1 MRDMATLDDRLRWSF
16 AAAARN
22 NSARLILAI
31 AGAAAMA
38 WAFAVFPVFW
48 SENAIV
54 DVATAVTDGDAFKP
68 EILAAVEART
78 ETGSGLKLRSSVLSK
93 AAVIRLRQAENAIRA
108 DDTEL
113 TDQSLES
120 LSRIVDES
128 LLNAPYDPFLW
139 LVRFWLDNTR
149 SGLRPEN
156 LRFLRMSYS
165 LGRYEGWISEKR
177 SRVAFSVF
185 SVLPNDLAELAIS
198 EFVGLVR
205 WGLVSEAAE
214 IAAGP
219 AFPIRNILFPRLKEL
234 KIEQRR
240 RFAAIWYQREIDDV
254 LVPGIA
260 APPVRIPLPVLPP
273 NF

>member
-1 MRDMATLDDRLRWSF
+1 
-16 AAAARN
+16 
-22 NSARLILAI
+22 
-31 AGAAAMA
+31 MA
-38 WAFAVFPVFW
+38 WALAVFPVFW
-48 SENAIV
+48 SENTVI
-54 DVATAVTDGDAFKP
+54 DVARAVTAGEAFKP

-78 ETGSGLKLRSSVLSK
+78 ETNSGSKLRSSVLSK
-93 AAVIRLRQAENAIRA
+93 AAVIRLRQAENAIHA

-113 TDQSLES
+113 TDQSIES

-128 LLNAPYDPFLW
+128 LLAAPSDPFLW

-156 LRFLRMSYS
+156 LRFLRMSYN
-165 LGRYEGWISEKR
+165 LGRYEGWIAVKR
-177 SRVAFSVF
+177 SRIAFAVF
-185 SVLPNDLAELAIS
+185 PVLPSDLAELAIS

-219 AFPIRNILFPRLKEL
+219 ALPLRGILFPRLKEL
-234 KIEQRR
+234 KVEQRR
-240 RFAAIWYQREIDDV
+240 RFASVWYQRELDDV

-260 APPVRIPLPVLPP
+260 PPPVGIPLPVLPP
-273 NF
+273 DF